1 VAAVRTVEAV
11 RVTFRKVESGQCDW
25 EAVRARRTRV
35 PGCCMGGRIREG
47 QLPHDL
53 AGFVIEG
60 GLGLRNGFWG
70 LVAEGA
76 TFNSM
81 RKRPTRGGRAL
92 IAAHRAELDAAE
104 ARVHAEE
111 HLLEQGGASPLRPEW
126 EAMVARWAA
135 LPVGEALE
143 LEWPL
148 PTGPLRSGGR
158 RARTRRGPARQIQR
172 GIGTS

>member
-1 VAAVRTVEAV
+1 M
-11 RVTFRKVESGQCDW
+11 TFRKVESGQCDW

-47 QLPHDL
+47 HLPHDL

-60 GLGLRNGFWG
+60 GLGLHYGFWG

-81 RKRPTRGGRAL
+81 RKRRTREGRAV

-111 HLLEQGGASPLRPEW
+111 HLLEHGGDSPLRPEW
-126 EAMVARWAA
+126 DAMVARWAA
-135 LPVGEALE
+135 LPVGGTLE
-143 LEWPL
+143 LTWPL
-148 PTGPLRSGGR
+148 PSRPLAGGGAER
-158 RARTRRGPARQIQR
+158 RARFHRPRPAP
-172 GIGTS
+172 TSHP